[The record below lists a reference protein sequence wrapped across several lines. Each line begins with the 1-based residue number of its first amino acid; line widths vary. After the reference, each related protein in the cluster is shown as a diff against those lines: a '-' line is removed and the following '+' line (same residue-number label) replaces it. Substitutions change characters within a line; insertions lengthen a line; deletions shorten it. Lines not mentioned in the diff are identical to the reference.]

1 MNNIDIT
8 RLDNLQWRV
17 AHMETGIY
25 LDFKEG
31 CFNDRQEAHY
41 PADLADATTIARAM
55 REIGDWCAQNVYS
68 LCFCDREMAKRIVSK
83 FSLADWA
90 VLTSIQHV
98 HPDTLDMELFAIIED
113 EGICASLGIA
123 DPRGPLSHS
132 IGAEEGRIEGTLPYA
147 GSEEKA
153 TIYHLYRLGGTHG
166 GVGRRFIKLC
176 ASWGG
181 EPLPFLFPDFVMSGN
196 IHTFVPEK

>member
-31 CFNDRQEAHY
+31 CFNDRQEAHC
-41 PADLADATTIARAM
+41 PAGLTDATTIARAM
-55 REIGDWCAQNVYS
+55 REIGDWCAWNVYS
-68 LCFCDREMAKRIVSK
+68 LCFCDKDAAKRIVNY

-98 HPDTLDMELFAIIED
+98 HPDTLVVELLELIED
-113 EGICASLGIA
+113 EGICASLGMA
-123 DPRGPLSHS
+123 DG
-132 IGAEEGRIEGTLPYA
+132 GEV
-147 GSEEKA
+147 
-153 TIYHLYRLGGTHG
+153 LYRTVSGLKKEELTE
-166 GVGRRFIKLC
+166 LC
-176 ASWGG
+176 RMLVARKKQPYTTYIDWV
-181 EPLPFLFPDFVMSGN
+181 EHMEAWAEDL
-196 IHTFVPEK
+196 

>member
-17 AHMETGIY
+17 AHAETCIY

-31 CFNDRQEAHY
+31 CFNDRQEAHC
-41 PADLADATTIARAM
+41 PADLTDATIIARAM
-55 REIGDWCAQNVYS
+55 REIGDWCAQNIYS
-68 LCFCDREMAKRIVSK
+68 LCFCDKDAAKRIVSY

-123 DPRGPLSHS
+123 D
-132 IGAEEGRIEGTLPYA
+132 
-147 GSEEKA
+147 
-153 TIYHLYRLGGTHG
+153 
-166 GVGRRFIKLC
+166 
-176 ASWGG
+176 GG
-181 EPLPFLFPDFVMSGN
+181 EVMYRTVSGLKKEELTELCRMLVARKKQPYSTY
-196 IHTFVPEK
+196 IDWVEHMEAWAEGL